1 MVPSR
6 RATACHRRARW
17 QASWAWRAPPSS
29 KPSSGWWAGGCW
41 GGGGGAGPPAATP
54 RPRGGG
60 RGGGAGTQVSQA
72 VHAGVA
78 PVDAP
83 LDIES
88 IASAKLTQAI
98 AIAKHFGS
106 RLVHKYQPFTT
117 GTPAF
122 DAFPMA
128 QWLRLSGKYWRNSR
142 SP

>member
-29 KPSSGWWAGGCW
+29 KPSSGW
-41 GGGGGAGPPAATP
+41 GGGGWLGSGAGAGPPP
-54 RPRGGG
+54 
-60 RGGGAGTQVSQA
+60 SQA
-72 VHAGVA
+72 LHARVA

-117 GTPAF
+117 GT
-122 DAFPMA
+122 
-128 QWLRLSGKYWRNSR
+128 
-142 SP
+142 